1 MKLILLNLVLFLSIV
16 FKLNQINSQENENNE
31 ILYISINGL
40 VCDFCA
46 RSIEKLFKKK
56 SAVKNI
62 NINLEE
68 MLVTIFLKKG
78 ETINNQI
85 INQIIMDSGYEVKKI
100 RREN

>member
-62 NINLEE
+62 NINWEE

-85 INQIIMDSGYEVKKI
+85 INQIIIDSGYDVKEI

>member
-85 INQIIMDSGYEVKKI
+85 INQIITDSGYELKEI

>member
-62 NINLEE
+62 NINLDE

>member
-62 NINLEE
+62 NINLDE

-85 INQIIMDSGYEVKKI
+85 INQIITDSGYELKEI

>member
-46 RSIEKLFKKK
+46 RSIEKSFKKK

-68 MLVTIFLKKG
+68 MLVTILLKKG

-85 INQIIMDSGYEVKKI
+85 INQIIIDSGYDVKEI

>member
-62 NINLEE
+62 NINLDE

-85 INQIIMDSGYEVKKI
+85 INQIIIDSGYDVKEI

>member
-78 ETINNQI
+78 KTINNQI
-85 INQIIMDSGYEVKKI
+85 INQIIIDSGYDVKEI

>member
-16 FKLNQINSQENENNE
+16 LKLNQINSQENENNE

-62 NINLEE
+62 NINLDE

-85 INQIIMDSGYEVKKI
+85 INQIIIDSGYDVKEI

>member
-68 MLVTIFLKKG
+68 MLVTILLKKG

-85 INQIIMDSGYEVKKI
+85 INQIIVDSGYDVKEI

>member
-85 INQIIMDSGYEVKKI
+85 INQIIIDSGYDVKEI

>member
-62 NINLEE
+62 NINLDE

-85 INQIIMDSGYEVKKI
+85 INQIIIDSGYDIKEI

>member
-68 MLVTIFLKKG
+68 MLVTILLKKG

-85 INQIIMDSGYEVKKI
+85 INHIIIDSGYDVKEI

>member
-68 MLVTIFLKKG
+68 MLVTILLKKG

-85 INQIIMDSGYEVKKI
+85 INQIIIDSGYDVKEI

>member
-16 FKLNQINSQENENNE
+16 LKPNQINSQENEKNE

-85 INQIIMDSGYEVKKI
+85 INQIIIDSGYDVKEI

>member
-16 FKLNQINSQENENNE
+16 FKLNQINSQENENE

-68 MLVTIFLKKG
+68 MLVTILLKKG

-85 INQIIMDSGYEVKKI
+85 INQIIIDSGYDVKEI

>member
-68 MLVTIFLKKG
+68 MLVTILLKKG
-78 ETINNQI
+78 ETINNHI
-85 INQIIMDSGYEVKKI
+85 INQIIIDSGYDVKEI

>member
-1 MKLILLNLVLFLSIV
+1 MKIFLIILTLLFHKNIDSKNKLENDDKKINV
-16 FKLNQINSQENENNE
+16 FV
-31 ILYISINGL
+31 NGL

-85 INQIIMDSGYEVKKI
+85 INQIIIDSGYDVKEI